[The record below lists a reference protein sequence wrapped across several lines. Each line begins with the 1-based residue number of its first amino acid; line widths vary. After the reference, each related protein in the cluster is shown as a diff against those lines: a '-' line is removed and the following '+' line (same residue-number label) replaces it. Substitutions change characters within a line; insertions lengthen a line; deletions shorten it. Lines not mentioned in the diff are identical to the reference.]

1 MSFWKKLFGPSLD
14 EVWGQLC
21 REIGAEFV
29 DAGFWHGGRKVQAH
43 VKDWTMTLDTF
54 TVSTGKSSTTYTR
67 IRTPF
72 VDEGGFRFTV
82 SRSGFFSELGKR
94 WFGMQDIEVGHAEF
108 DRHFIIQGTDE
119 ARVRAL
125 FANARIRELIQ
136 AQPQISFGIKDTE
149 GWFGAKFP
157 DGVDELYFVVVG
169 VIKDVARLK
178 TLFDLFAET
187 LKQLAQM
194 DTAHLEGVPLLVETL
209 LSPGGQVKDGKVM
222 LWDGDAPRRRVAEDL
237 GRTTD
242 TRAVAPLLQVL
253 NDADVVLR
261 EKAMSALANIGDRR
275 AVPALIPLL
284 GDEAKTNRGNFS
296 GRSPAANAL
305 RKLGAEE
312 CVEAFSQALFRH
324 KAAVETL
331 KKQHQSEFA
340 QAFLRALDSKDA
352 TVAVNAA
359 WTLAELGAV
368 EALPMLRSKTG
379 LIDFPNAQLR
389 DVWNQAIAKL
399 KSLSALPRPAQ
410 AAAPDTETLPRP
422 AGEPETGTETLPRAA
437 KGMDNN

>member
-1 MSFWKKLFGPSLD
+1 MSFWGKLFGPSLD

-29 DAGFWHGGRKVQAH
+29 DAGFWRGRKVQAH
-43 VKDWTMTLDTF
+43 VKDWTITLDTF

-72 VDEGGFRFTV
+72 VNKEAFRFGV
-82 SRSGFFSELGKR
+82 SRSGFFSELWKR

-108 DRHFIIQGTDE
+108 DRHFIIKGTDE

-125 FANARIRELIQ
+125 FANARIRQLIQ
-136 AQPQISFGIKDTE
+136 AQPQISFGINDTE

-187 LKQLAQM
+187 LNQLARM
-194 DTAHLEGVPLLVETL
+194 DTAHLEGVPLLIETL
-209 LSPGGQVKDGKVM
+209 LSPGGQVKDGKVI
-222 LWDGDAPRRRVAEDL
+222 LWDGDTPRRRAAEDL
-237 GRTTD
+237 GRTMD

-261 EKAMSALANIGDRR
+261 EKAIAALANIGDRR

-296 GRSPAANAL
+296 GRSPAADAL

-312 CVEAFSQALFRH
+312 LVEAFSQALFRN

-340 QAFLRALDSKDA
+340 QAFLRALDSNDA

-359 WTLAELGAV
+359 WTLAELGAI
-368 EALPMLRSKTG
+368 EALPVLRSKTG

-399 KSLSALPRPAQ
+399 KSLSALPRPAEP
-410 AAAPDTETLPRP
+410 ATTDTDTLPRP
-422 AGEPETGTETLPRAA
+422 AGAPEMGTETLPRAA
-437 KGMDNN
+437 E